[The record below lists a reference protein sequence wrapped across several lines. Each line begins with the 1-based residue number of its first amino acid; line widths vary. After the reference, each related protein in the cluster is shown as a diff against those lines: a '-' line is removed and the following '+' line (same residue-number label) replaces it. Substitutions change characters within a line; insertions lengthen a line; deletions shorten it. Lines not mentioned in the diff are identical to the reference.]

1 MPSAMSQMERTMAW
15 PHLDV
20 ESKKARLQLAQWS
33 PGAGRRRTVTTEY
46 TGPALGR
53 IGSGG
58 LVCCVVPLRASEGAA
73 FKCSDRHPRDK
84 GVCEAEGVPTG
95 LAGTCVSWSKPPLP
109 QLHTEGNE
117 TSFHR
122 NIRARETIAIQT
134 TKMLAASGFPRTLGE
149 PSPLPP
155 PRLQQALIYFLS
167 PKIH

>member
-1 MPSAMSQMERTMAW
+1 MPSAMSQTERTMAW

-95 LAGTCVSWSKPPLP
+95 LAGTCVSWSNRHCPSCTQRETKRVSTETYAPAKLSRSKQRRCWPPQGSLEPSVSPPL
-109 QLHTEGNE
+109 
-117 TSFHR
+117 S
-122 NIRARETIAIQT
+122 
-134 TKMLAASGFPRTLGE
+134 
-149 PSPLPP
+149 
-155 PRLQQALIYFLS
+155 RLLVS
-167 PKIH
+167 NKP

>member
-1 MPSAMSQMERTMAW
+1 MAW

-33 PGAGRRRTVTTEY
+33 PGARRRWTVTTEY

-109 QLHTEGNE
+109 QLHTEGNK